1 MFLPTDSPTR
11 ALDMHGELARE
22 LQEQQRY
29 GDPTTTGV
37 VWPRVAEVG
46 LLAGLGCGKLLV
58 GLALEELRAS
68 GDYDFAVLQATM
80 ASVSFYEELGFVR
93 IGAVARYTPGNNS
106 ASLDSAPVQGYRH
119 WASADESQVEQFGD
133 ISYMMALKLVGS
145 KKKGKTTKA
154 LSKRLVCTPRL
165 GSDPTT
171 QRPPCTSQA
180 SVSAAQ
186 VREWPEVQS
195 TAIKSSHKKGGG
207 ATGNQ
212 AGIVGGSALQVGD
225 LSLNI
230 ADGDDARLQMR
241 YEVDRILDSRTHGG
255 ALQYLVKWKNCPA
268 DDATWEPATAEP
280 LKSEPGALTHV
291 CIHPLSTGL
300 TSPLSR
306 THAHPDHSIPV
317 RPSSAARAALARF
330 RKHQHRRQSGEAT
343 HLPLSPGSSRKR
355 GLSVAVSQTAPGPA
369 WARKIVRAQSSEQ
382 TQTVSPR
389 IFQGGL
395 GEPPTRRPEPDT
407 PVLDKEHRFWW
418 VARFH
423 ASSQKCTL
431 LPLLA
436 SGRFGGCGRRAGR
449 VRWRAAPEKQGYE
462 REAHASVLQV

>member
-58 GLALEELRAS
+58 ALALEELRAS

-145 KKKGKTTKA
+145 KKKGKTVTKA
-154 LSKRLVCTPRL
+154 LSKRLVRTPRL
-165 GSDPTT
+165 GSDPTP

-280 LKSEPGALTHV
+280 LKSEPGALYPRV
-291 CIHPLSTGL
+291 YSC
-300 TSPLSR
+300 PLSR
-306 THAHPDHSIPV
+306 PHEPPLTHTRAPRPSDPCSAHP
-317 RPSSAARAALARF
+317 R
-330 RKHQHRRQSGEAT
+330 
-343 HLPLSPGSSRKR
+343 SSR
-355 GLSVAVSQTAPGPA
+355 GIGALPEAP
-369 WARKIVRAQSSEQ
+369 
-382 TQTVSPR
+382 
-389 IFQGGL
+389 
-395 GEPPTRRPEPDT
+395 
-407 PVLDKEHRFWW
+407 
-418 VARFH
+418 
-423 ASSQKCTL
+423 
-431 LPLLA
+431 
-436 SGRFGGCGRRAGR
+436 
-449 VRWRAAPEKQGYE
+449 APSAKW
-462 REAHASVLQV
+462 